1 MSSPTSLR
9 DTIQSRLN
17 SARKGG
23 EKDWTLLLGT
33 ILSSI
38 KNKELD
44 LSRPASDQEV
54 VEILRKGVKT
64 RKESVEQF
72 SAARRTDL
80 ADMETAQIRM
90 LESFLPPAVD
100 ATEVRAAVRDA
111 IAAGAADIGKVMQ
124 AVMPQY
130 KGLIDGK
137 ELNQIVREE
146 LQAG

>member
-1 MSSPTSLR
+1 MSSPSSLR

-80 ADMETAQIRM
+80 ADIEAAQIRM
-90 LESFLPPAVD
+90 LETFLPPAVD
-100 ATEVRAAVRDA
+100 STEVRAAVRA
-111 IAAGAADIGKVMQ
+111 AMAAGAADIGKVMQ
-124 AVMPQY
+124 AVMPKY

-137 ELNQIVREE
+137 ELNRIVREE